1 MKTRT
6 LTCILILL
14 LALIIT
20 ACRSD
25 EPVEEINEAQVP
37 ISTEAETTED
47 AYPAAYPITEA
58 FTPIEEAAYPIT
70 EADLAWLQQTW
81 RLATYTEDGVEQAPP
96 VRMLTFNADGS
107 YSIITE
113 SEQETGVWTTLLL
126 AVESTL
132 ILNRDTGETQYYQ
145 IINLGE
151 NELNLRTLRG
161 NVQIDEGYLPPDLC
175 CGYRRP

>member
-20 ACRSD
+20 ACQSD
-25 EPVEEINEAQVP
+25 EPVEELEEVQVP
-37 ISTEAETTED
+37 IPTEITTTEE
-47 AYPAAYPITEA
+47 AYPAGYPISEV

-70 EADLAWLQQTW
+70 EADIAWLQQTW
-81 RLATYTEDGVEQAPP
+81 QLATYGEDGVEQAPP
-96 VRMLTFNADGS
+96 ARTLTFNADGS
-107 YSIITE
+107 YSIVTE
-113 SEQETGVWTTLLL
+113 TEQETGVWTTLLL

-145 IINLGE
+145 IIDLGE

-161 NVQIDEGYLPPDLC
+161 NVQIDEGYLPAD
-175 CGYRRP
+175 